1 MRIGSYELK
10 NIRNRITDDLYR
22 KAEEKLTERKVGIA
36 KKAREYYIEPFMSTM
51 STLPIELIAHDK
63 EYAVRIKY
71 TAPNSQGGDAPDID
85 ENWTY
90 RADDP
95 LINPKNPKQG
105 GPNYYS
111 NVPENILDERLRD
124 EVDLLCKDILKLK
137 AKKEEMTTY
146 LIETTTKYT
155 GSLQL
160 RKAWEKSPHLLK
172 YLPMEPVK
180 TPKTKIVRNKKVIIE
195 DPTIPEGL
203 NEQLTENLLEGA

>member
-1 MRIGSYELK
+1 MRIGSYELR
-10 NIRNRITDDLYR
+10 NIRNKITDDLY
-22 KAEEKLTERKVGIA
+22 KKSEEKLTERKIEIA
-36 KKAREYYIEPFMSTM
+36 RKAREYYIEPFMSTM
-51 STLPIELIAHDK
+51 STLPIELIAHDR
-63 EYAVRIKY
+63 EYIVRIKY
-71 TAPNSQGGDAPDID
+71 TDPNSQGGDDPDIS

-90 RADDP
+90 KSDDP
-95 LINPKNPKQG
+95 LINPKTPKPG
-105 GPNYYS
+105 GSSYYS
-111 NVPENILDERLRD
+111 GVPENKLDERLRD
-124 EVDLLCKDILKLK
+124 EADILCKDILKLK
-137 AKKEEMTTY
+137 AKKEEMTAY

-172 YLPMEPVK
+172 YLPIEPVK